1 MSILNYNYKHD
12 IEKISY
18 FYKIFGFIIIRNFFD
33 TKKIKNIKKQILDL
47 TKKKIKNKFFYYE
60 KIEKKSKLRR
70 IENVFDFSKIVK
82 KIIISKRIF
91 DTINMLEKG
100 NYILFKDKLNFKF
113 AGGEGY
119 MPHIDGHFLW
129 KDRSNHKQYGWKK
142 YSNNFVNFVIPL
154 EKTDKSNGCL
164 YIAKK
169 SETEKIGRNF
179 KKIIKNLDPNKYTL
193 TKRLIKKIKFYP
205 IELNQGD
212 LCIFNWKCAHYSKKN
227 YSKNSRM
234 IFYLTFCQKNKNKNF
249 KKFYYFDKDKSKGSE
264 SEKSLLHN

>member
-164 YIAKK
+164 YIARK
-169 SETEKIGRNF
+169 SDTE
-179 KKIIKNLDPNKYTL
+179 KIIKNLDPNKYTI
-193 TKRLIKKIKFYP
+193 TKKLIKKIKFYP

-234 IFYLTFCQKNKNKNF
+234 IFYLTFCQKNKNKNL

-264 SEKSLLHN
+264 SEKSLLHD